1 MRFNIS
7 CLSRKIIWSEDKE
20 LMLCR
25 EMYHHKDGSRER
37 GQCLDQIYE
46 SLNSVSTTWFKVAQR
61 ALKDKIKKLLQLY
74 VTKRNKWELSSGISP
89 EHTEFGDLLQEIYK
103 RKKESE
109 ANYHQQSSKK
119 AKQINKVK
127 EAAEDM

>member
-1 MRFNIS
+1 
-7 CLSRKIIWSEDKE
+7 
-20 LMLCR
+20 MLCR
-25 EMYHHKDGSRER
+25 EMYHHKDGSQER
-37 GQCLDQIYE
+37 GQCLDQISE
-46 SLNSVSTTWFKVAQR
+46 SLNSVSTTWFKVAQQ

-119 AKQINKVK
+119 AKQRNKVK